1 MFASMAESD
10 MRSES
15 GYHLYSY
22 FSPQVDSLGSA
33 LTKAVEPHVKQEDEG
48 KFRCKTCQKLFKAP
62 SFVEKHI
69 VNKHSDLVKQ
79 LDEVGPQYGHV
90 YL

>member
-1 MFASMAESD
+1 MFASTAGSGTK
-10 MRSES
+10 SES
-15 GYHLYSY
+15 SYRVYSE
-22 FSPQVDSLGSA
+22 FSPHVIFFESA

-69 VNKHSDLVKQ
+69 VNKHPDLVKQ
-79 LDEVGPQYGHV
+79 LDEVS
-90 YL
+90 LACD